1 MVTTKKKMVRTSVI
15 VPEERYNQLLKLADS
30 GDVSV
35 AWLIRYALT
44 EFLNQHHDVRNLK
57 LKPTKK

>member
-1 MVTTKKKMVRTSVI
+1 MTSSKKQSVRTSVI
-15 VPEERYNQLLKLADS
+15 VPEDRYKQLLKLAES

-44 EFLNQHHDVRNLK
+44 EFLNQHHDGRNLK
-57 LKPTKK
+57 IKPVKK

>member
-1 MVTTKKKMVRTSVI
+1 MVSAKKKSVRTSVI
-15 VPEERYNQLLKLADS
+15 VPEDRYNQLLKLADS

-44 EFLNQHHDVRNLK
+44 EFLNQHPDGRNVK
-57 LKPTKK
+57 LKPVKK

>member
-1 MVTTKKKMVRTSVI
+1 MVASKKKMVRTSVI
-15 VPEERYNQLLKLADS
+15 VPEDRYNQLLKLAES

-44 EFLNQHHDVRNLK
+44 EFLSQHQDGRNLK